1 MARSTLGSHGTR
13 TPDPASPSPFKTV
26 STDGV
31 GHRGEEGAWAGG
43 TSPPLS
49 EGGQRAGEGWRHA
62 MRKDAG
68 TAKVPLP
75 SWQTGP
81 GMSLT
86 HTPALAASSR
96 LLLRCC

>member
-1 MARSTLGSHGTR
+1 
-13 TPDPASPSPFKTV
+13 
-26 STDGV
+26 
-31 GHRGEEGAWAGG
+31 
-43 TSPPLS
+43 
-49 EGGQRAGEGWRHA
+49 